1 MTDPKIIHAYRHL
14 YRGLLHAVQ
23 FSKPARYTARDQL
36 RRAFREKG
44 AKYDYRGIARTIR
57 FLDAATRERGLEH
70 RVLKNLLFIAWH
82 RNRDASD
89 WRHIQLEQLAEQT
102 RRVLC
107 RVSPGIVGANQQLRP
122 ALEDHVRK
130 TAYSNYDMT
139 IAMLNKTMG
148 LCLR

>member
-1 MTDPKIIHAYRHL
+1 MTDIKIIHAYRHL

-23 FSKPARYTARDQL
+23 FSKPARYTARNQL

-44 AKYDYRGIARTIR
+44 AKYDYQKIARTIR

-82 RNRDASD
+82 RYEDASD
-89 WRHIQLEQLAEQT
+89 WKRTQLEQQAEQ
-102 RRVLC
+102 
-107 RVSPGIVGANQQLRP
+107 NRP
-122 ALEDHVRK
+122 ALEDHIQK
-130 TAYSNYDMT
+130 TAYNHYDMT